1 MRSFPRR
8 RSPSRSRAAAKPSRR
23 RTFGQRAGRTGERL
37 TVDRLED
44 RRLLAVTPLA
54 IVSQVSW
61 IDADGDT
68 VLVRVTGPTGAGEGV
83 SVQLSGMATDNAD
96 ADTITLHDLGAFNGV
111 EVVVTPNQ
119 APEQPSPPG
128 APGNP
133 FATMYTPGYTNVFS
147 LETAAGTPMTALGS
161 LRLSAAI
168 VNKIDLEGVAVAHDI
183 TLDVG
188 QTPLVDRI
196 NSQNYQAVDSTSYNP
211 VTGLIQLGG
220 IVARSVDSIVIDG
233 AISVAT
239 KNPFDTATTNDF
251 RGVIEVTEKI
261 GAIVGLRS
269 NLRAAVRADRI
280 GSVRVAAI
288 AGEVTTRDSGAD
300 LAINLPSSFSGFIT
314 SAGHL
319 HLGFPLGDASKITGQ
334 IQALGISGSVRETA
348 RDNYGDPLMVPGTF
362 AGTLRLTGDPA
373 MPPAAYAG
381 VPGAVGHFPQ
391 VNVDGIAAFGL
402 RTDRGNIAGVD
413 ADDFAA
419 TFVAEADA
427 GSVGMLDASTGGFA
441 GHVRARG
448 DIGGLRSVLEVTG
461 TLVSTAG
468 DVGAVAVTVGG
479 FAGFIKAHRDV
490 AGVRAFGAVA
500 GLGGGGTTGVPA
512 LAIQAGRNVG
522 NVESV
527 SAEID
532 ALIQAG
538 GSIGNVTAAGNLNA
552 GLLATSGSIGSI
564 TSSAGFIESPSI
576 QAGGSIGPVSA
587 YGGLLAT
594 SIVAGGSLG
603 RIDARVGTIELC
615 YFRATDIAGIAIVD
629 GTLQTTSIVASGSI
643 GDIETFGSIAGLGIS
658 NVSISAEGA
667 VGRVVGRTH
676 TGFGIKELKLDAGGT
691 VAEIR
696 GVSYGQF
703 GSLGGGGIVDANVV
717 AGGIGSVFGVGSGG
731 RGIEDSAFVTRTVV
745 DASGVP
751 DRSAGL
757 IGTVS
762 GRGWLGGLVD
772 VTVVAHSDIGTISGV
787 AELRGTG
794 IDGGSYDSHYGRIG
808 AIVAA
813 GGPGADGMGIDG
825 SRFQATDLEFG
836 GIGRVTASASAGG
849 RHAIF
854 DTKILAGGSGI
865 GPVRA
870 TVHGGVDGSGIVG
883 GEIRSYAGPI
893 ASLDVVV
900 RSTEGEGIVD
910 GKVQASG
917 DLGALRVTTLAKTA
931 IARGEF
937 TSRGTFG
944 AIRAEAQKGGVAID
958 SATFSALGRI
968 ADPADPS
975 SWTADPLGNFGTI
988 TAIAGG
994 TAADARGIVA
1004 ATFTAIGG
1012 FGKIL
1017 ATSRGGAA
1025 ITGSTFTAD
1034 SDGNDVGSFVAVEAI
1049 NTGRQKADSVGI
1061 KDSTFTGAGI
1071 GPVTAR
1077 IVTIEGG
1084 AAITG
1089 SSFEATTAIYDG
1101 FGNFDD
1107 TGSIGAVTVT
1117 SAASGFGG
1125 IVGSTFAAGAAGRI
1139 VAVAVTSA
1147 SGVGIVDSTFS
1158 ATRADADQN
1167 RFTGSIGPVTVNT
1180 GRTARATVNTAG
1192 IRNSSFEAV
1201 AGIGAVTVDSIGTGI
1216 TDSTFDA
1223 DTDFGGIG
1231 DVRGNLG
1238 ALTVRVP
1245 GRNAN
1250 GVVGSTFTGANLGAI
1265 SVRLADNALT
1275 AGDAVA
1281 DSTFTA
1287 LAGSIGTVTI
1297 VHARGLSP
1305 TTPGSGLAIRD
1316 SVFEAVTAI
1325 GAVSIT
1331 GPTSG
1336 AEFIVTGGPVMLRA
1350 IGTPS
1355 IASVTIRGAS
1365 TTGVTFRTPT
1375 GIGPVTLWNLP
1386 TGALA
1391 RVTLEAASVGD
1402 LSVGSS
1408 AANADVRIT
1417 TTAATLA
1424 SVSAGGDLTLAASSL
1439 QTVGNFF
1446 VGGRLTLLDAGLR
1459 QLRTVSGSFSVGAL
1473 ATTSSPVAIGAAGSP
1488 TSSIGAIRITAANAG
1503 SGVYEFAFANYLGS
1517 PNAVVGGVA
1526 AMATPAPGTL
1536 VNGVRLV
1543 RG

>member
-8 RSPSRSRAAAKPSRR
+8 RSPSRSRAAAKRSRR
-23 RTFGQRAGRTGERL
+23 RTFGHGAGRTGERL

-83 SVQLSGMATDNAD
+83 SVRLSGMATDNAD

-128 APGNP
+128 APGDP
-133 FATMYTPGYTNVFS
+133 YATMYTPGYTNVFA
-147 LETAAGTPMTALGS
+147 LEAATGMTTLGS
-161 LRLSAAI
+161 VRLSAAI
-168 VNKIDLEGVAVAHDI
+168 VNKIDLEGVAVANDI

-196 NSQNYQAVDSTSYNP
+196 NSQNYEAVDSTSYNP

-220 IVARSVDSIVIDG
+220 IVARSVDNIVIDG

-269 NLRAAVRADRI
+269 NLRAAVRAERI

-288 AGEVTTRDSGAD
+288 AGEVTTRDSSAD

-362 AGTLRLTGDPA
+362 AGSLRLTGDPA
-373 MPPAAYAG
+373 LPPAAYAG

-468 DVGAVAVTVGG
+468 DVGAVTVSVGG

-500 GLGGGGTTGVPA
+500 GLG
-512 LAIQAGRNVG
+512 
-522 NVESV
+522 
-527 SAEID
+527 
-532 ALIQAG
+532 
-538 GSIGNVTAAGNLNA
+538 
-552 GLLATSGSIGSI
+552 
-564 TSSAGFIESPSI
+564 
-576 QAGGSIGPVSA
+576 
-587 YGGLLAT
+587 
-594 SIVAGGSLG
+594 
-603 RIDARVGTIELC
+603 
-615 YFRATDIAGIAIVD
+615 
-629 GTLQTTSIVASGSI
+629 
-643 GDIETFGSIAGLGIS
+643 IS
-658 NVSISAEGA
+658 DVSISAEGA

-676 TGFGIKELKLDAGGT
+676 TGFGIKGLKLDAGGT

-731 RGIEDSAFVTRTVV
+731 RGIENSSFVTRTVL
-745 DASGVP
+745 DPSGVP

-762 GRGWLGGLVD
+762 GRGWLGGLVN

-794 IDGGSYDSHYGRIG
+794 IARGSYDSHYGRIG

-813 GGPGADGMGIDG
+813 GGPGEGGMGIDA

-870 TVHGGVDGSGIVG
+870 TVHGGVDGSGIVF

-900 RSTEGEGIVD
+900 RSTEGEGIVN

-937 TSRGTFG
+937 TSRGSFG
-944 AIRAEAQKGGVAID
+944 PIRAEAQKGGVAID
-958 SATFSALGRI
+958 GATFSALGRI

-975 SWTADPLGNFGTI
+975 SWDADPLGNFGTV

-994 TAADARGIVA
+994 TATDARGIVDS
-1004 ATFTAIGG
+1004 TFTAIGG

-1025 ITGSTFTAD
+1025 VTGSTFTAD
-1034 SDGNDVGSFVAVEAI
+1034 SDGNDVGSFVAIEAI

-1084 AAITG
+1084 EAITG
-1089 SSFEATTAIYDG
+1089 SSFEATTAMYDG
-1101 FGNFDD
+1101 LGNFDD

-1125 IVGSTFAAGAAGRI
+1125 IVGSKVLAGAAGRI
-1139 VAVAVTSA
+1139 VSVAVTSA
-1147 SGVGIVDSTFS
+1147 SGIGIVDSTFS
-1158 ATRADADQN
+1158 ATRADVDQN

-1180 GRTARATVNTAG
+1180 GRAARATANTAG
-1192 IRNSSFEAV
+1192 IRNSSFEAL

-1216 TDSTFDA
+1216 DGATFDA
-1223 DTDFGGIG
+1223 DADFGGIG

-1245 GRNAN
+1245 GRNAS
-1250 GVVGSTFTGANLGAI
+1250 GVIDSTFTGANLGAI

-1281 DSTFTA
+1281 NSTFTA
-1287 LAGSIGTVTI
+1287 LAGSIGPVTV

-1305 TTPGSGLAIRD
+1305 TTPGTGLAIRD

-1336 AEFIVTGGPVMLRA
+1336 AEFIVTGGPVMLRVA
-1350 IGTPS
+1350 GTPS
-1355 IASVTIRGAS
+1355 IASIMIRGAS
-1365 TTGVTFRTPT
+1365 TTGARFRTPA

-1386 TGALA
+1386 TGAVA

-1439 QTVGNFF
+1439 ETVGNFF

-1459 QLRTVSGSFSVGAL
+1459 QLRTVSGSFSVGSL
-1473 ATTSSPVAIGAAGSP
+1473 ATTSSTVSIGAPGSL
-1488 TSSIGAIRITAANAG
+1488 TSTIGAIRITAANAG

>member
-8 RSPSRSRAAAKPSRR
+8 RSPSRSRAAAKRSRR
-23 RTFGQRAGRTGERL
+23 RTFGHGAGRTGERL

-83 SVQLSGMATDNAD
+83 SVRLSGMATDNAD

-128 APGNP
+128 APGDP
-133 FATMYTPGYTNVFS
+133 YATMYTPGYTNVFA
-147 LETAAGTPMTALGS
+147 LEAATGMTTLGS
-161 LRLSAAI
+161 VRLSAAI
-168 VNKIDLEGVAVAHDI
+168 VNKIDLEGVAVANDI

-196 NSQNYQAVDSTSYNP
+196 NSQNYEAVDSTSYNP

-220 IVARSVDSIVIDG
+220 IVARSVDNIVIDG

-269 NLRAAVRADRI
+269 NLRAAVRAERI

-288 AGEVTTRDSGAD
+288 AGEVTTRDSSAD

-362 AGTLRLTGDPA
+362 AGSLRLTGDPA
-373 MPPAAYAG
+373 LPPAAYAG

-468 DVGAVAVTVGG
+468 DVGAVTVSVGG

-500 GLGGGGTTGVPA
+500 GLG
-512 LAIQAGRNVG
+512 
-522 NVESV
+522 
-527 SAEID
+527 
-532 ALIQAG
+532 
-538 GSIGNVTAAGNLNA
+538 
-552 GLLATSGSIGSI
+552 
-564 TSSAGFIESPSI
+564 
-576 QAGGSIGPVSA
+576 
-587 YGGLLAT
+587 
-594 SIVAGGSLG
+594 
-603 RIDARVGTIELC
+603 
-615 YFRATDIAGIAIVD
+615 
-629 GTLQTTSIVASGSI
+629 
-643 GDIETFGSIAGLGIS
+643 IS
-658 NVSISAEGA
+658 DVSISAEGA

-676 TGFGIKELKLDAGGT
+676 TGFGIKGLKLDAGGT

-731 RGIEDSAFVTRTVV
+731 RGIENSSFVTRTVL
-745 DASGVP
+745 DPSGVP

-762 GRGWLGGLVD
+762 GRGWLGGLVN

-794 IDGGSYDSHYGRIG
+794 IARGSYDSHYGRIG

-813 GGPGADGMGIDG
+813 GGPGEGGMGIDA

-870 TVHGGVDGSGIVG
+870 TVHGGVDGSGIVF

-900 RSTEGEGIVD
+900 RSTEGEGIVN

-937 TSRGTFG
+937 TSRGSFG
-944 AIRAEAQKGGVAID
+944 PIRAEAQKGGVAID
-958 SATFSALGRI
+958 GATFSALGRI

-975 SWTADPLGNFGTI
+975 SWDADPLGNFGTV

-994 TAADARGIVA
+994 TATDARGIVDS
-1004 ATFTAIGG
+1004 TFTAIGG

-1025 ITGSTFTAD
+1025 VTGSTFTAD
-1034 SDGNDVGSFVAVEAI
+1034 SDGNDVGSFVAIEAI

-1084 AAITG
+1084 EAITG
-1089 SSFEATTAIYDG
+1089 SSFEATTAMYDG
-1101 FGNFDD
+1101 LGNFDD

-1125 IVGSTFAAGAAGRI
+1125 IVGSKVLAGAAGRI
-1139 VAVAVTSA
+1139 VSVAVTSA
-1147 SGVGIVDSTFS
+1147 SGIGIVDSTFS
-1158 ATRADADQN
+1158 ATRADVDQN

-1180 GRTARATVNTAG
+1180 GRAARATANTAG
-1192 IRNSSFEAV
+1192 IRNSSFEAL

-1216 TDSTFDA
+1216 DGATFDA
-1223 DTDFGGIG
+1223 DADFGGIG

-1245 GRNAN
+1245 GRNAS
-1250 GVVGSTFTGANLGAI
+1250 GVIDSTFTGANLGAI

-1281 DSTFTA
+1281 NSTFTA
-1287 LAGSIGTVTI
+1287 LAGSIGPVTV
-1297 VHARGLSP
+1297 VHARGLLP
-1305 TTPGSGLAIRD
+1305 TTPGTGLAIRD

-1336 AEFIVTGGPVMLRA
+1336 AEFIVTGGPVMLRVA
-1350 IGTPS
+1350 GTPS
-1355 IASVTIRGAS
+1355 IASIMIRGAS
-1365 TTGVTFRTPT
+1365 TTGARFRTPA

-1386 TGALA
+1386 TGAVA

-1439 QTVGNFF
+1439 ETVGNFF

-1459 QLRTVSGSFSVGAL
+1459 QLRTVSGSFSVGSL
-1473 ATTSSPVAIGAAGSP
+1473 ATTSSTVSIGAPGSL
-1488 TSSIGAIRITAANAG
+1488 TSTIGAIRITAANAG

>member
-8 RSPSRSRAAAKPSRR
+8 RSPSRSRAAAKRSRR
-23 RTFGQRAGRTGERL
+23 RTFGHGAGRTGERL

-83 SVQLSGMATDNAD
+83 SVRLSGMATDNAD

-128 APGNP
+128 APGDP
-133 FATMYTPGYTNVFS
+133 YATMYTPGYTNVFA
-147 LETAAGTPMTALGS
+147 LEAATGMTTLGS
-161 LRLSAAI
+161 VRLSAAI
-168 VNKIDLEGVAVAHDI
+168 VNKIDLEGVAVANDI

-196 NSQNYQAVDSTSYNP
+196 NSQNYEAVDSTSYNP

-220 IVARSVDSIVIDG
+220 IVARSVDNIVIDG

-269 NLRAAVRADRI
+269 NLRAAVRAERI

-288 AGEVTTRDSGAD
+288 AGEVTTRDSSAD

-362 AGTLRLTGDPA
+362 AGSLRLTGDPA
-373 MPPAAYAG
+373 LPPAAYAG

-468 DVGAVAVTVGG
+468 DVGAVTVSVGG

-500 GLGGGGTTGVPA
+500 GLG
-512 LAIQAGRNVG
+512 
-522 NVESV
+522 
-527 SAEID
+527 
-532 ALIQAG
+532 
-538 GSIGNVTAAGNLNA
+538 
-552 GLLATSGSIGSI
+552 
-564 TSSAGFIESPSI
+564 
-576 QAGGSIGPVSA
+576 
-587 YGGLLAT
+587 
-594 SIVAGGSLG
+594 
-603 RIDARVGTIELC
+603 
-615 YFRATDIAGIAIVD
+615 
-629 GTLQTTSIVASGSI
+629 
-643 GDIETFGSIAGLGIS
+643 IS
-658 NVSISAEGA
+658 DVSISAEGA

-676 TGFGIKELKLDAGGT
+676 TGFGIKGLKLDAGGT

-731 RGIEDSAFVTRTVV
+731 RGIENSSFVTRTVL
-745 DASGVP
+745 DPSGVP

-762 GRGWLGGLVD
+762 GRGWLGGLVN

-794 IDGGSYDSHYGRIG
+794 IARGSYDSHYGRIG

-813 GGPGADGMGIDG
+813 GGPGEGGMGIDA

-870 TVHGGVDGSGIVG
+870 TVHGGVDGSGIVF

-900 RSTEGEGIVD
+900 RSTEGEGIVN

-937 TSRGTFG
+937 TSRGSFG
-944 AIRAEAQKGGVAID
+944 PIRAEAQKGGVAID
-958 SATFSALGRI
+958 GATFSALGRI

-975 SWTADPLGNFGTI
+975 SWDADPLGNFGTV

-994 TAADARGIVA
+994 TATDARGIVDS
-1004 ATFTAIGG
+1004 TFTAIGG

-1025 ITGSTFTAD
+1025 VTGSTFTAD
-1034 SDGNDVGSFVAVEAI
+1034 SDGNDVGSFVAIEAI

-1084 AAITG
+1084 EAITG
-1089 SSFEATTAIYDG
+1089 SSFEATTAMYDG
-1101 FGNFDD
+1101 LGNFDD

-1125 IVGSTFAAGAAGRI
+1125 IVGSKVLAGAAGRI
-1139 VAVAVTSA
+1139 VSVAVTSA
-1147 SGVGIVDSTFS
+1147 SGIGIVDSTFS
-1158 ATRADADQN
+1158 ATRADVDQN

-1180 GRTARATVNTAG
+1180 GRAARATANTAG
-1192 IRNSSFEAV
+1192 IRNSSFEAL

-1216 TDSTFDA
+1216 DGATFDA
-1223 DTDFGGIG
+1223 DADFGGIG

-1245 GRNAN
+1245 GRNAS
-1250 GVVGSTFTGANLGAI
+1250 GVIDSTFTGANLGAI

-1281 DSTFTA
+1281 NSTFTA
-1287 LAGSIGTVTI
+1287 LAGSIGTVTV

-1305 TTPGSGLAIRD
+1305 TTPGTGLAIRD

-1336 AEFIVTGGPVMLRA
+1336 AEFIVTGGPVMLRVA
-1350 IGTPS
+1350 GTPS
-1355 IASVTIRGAS
+1355 IASIMIRGAS
-1365 TTGVTFRTPT
+1365 TTGATFRTPA

-1386 TGALA
+1386 TGAVA

-1439 QTVGNFF
+1439 ETVGNFF

-1459 QLRTVSGSFSVGAL
+1459 QLRTVSGSFSVGSL
-1473 ATTSSPVAIGAAGSP
+1473 ATTSSTVSIGAPGSL
-1488 TSSIGAIRITAANAG
+1488 TSTIGAIRITAANAG